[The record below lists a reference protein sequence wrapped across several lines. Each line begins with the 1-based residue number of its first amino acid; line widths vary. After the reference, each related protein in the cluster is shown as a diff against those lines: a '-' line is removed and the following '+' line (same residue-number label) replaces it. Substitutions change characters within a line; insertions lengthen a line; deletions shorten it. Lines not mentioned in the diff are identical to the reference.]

1 MEMGDE
7 KDAVVEH
14 EVDRRNRQ
22 QNTRHAA
29 NDKGDDKAERKQNW
43 RPEYESTTEHAEQ
56 PVKDFDAG
64 RHANDHRH
72 DAEQGIIVGT
82 VPHDQKLIHPNHKPY
97 DPDPQT

>member
-1 MEMGDE
+1 MMTLWKWATE

-29 NDKGDDKAERKQNW
+29 NDKSDDKAERKQDW
-43 RPEYESTTEHAEQ
+43 RPEYESTTKHGEQ
-56 PVKDFDAG
+56 PVEDFDAG

-72 DAEQGIIVGT
+72 DAEDRIDVGAG
-82 VPHDQKLIHPNHKPY
+82 PHGEEVMQPNHEG
-97 DPDPQT
+97 